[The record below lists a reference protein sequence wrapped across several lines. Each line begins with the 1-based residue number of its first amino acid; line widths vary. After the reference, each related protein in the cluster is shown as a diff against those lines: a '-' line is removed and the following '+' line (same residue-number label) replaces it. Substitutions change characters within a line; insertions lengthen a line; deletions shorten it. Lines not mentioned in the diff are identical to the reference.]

1 MLLVGAIRD
10 LLLLLW
16 ELVLGPVGVKRLVL
30 VVRSQ
35 GSLAAG
41 AVAALADAAKIA
53 GAITVITGQRDAGL
67 GFLLEQ
73 LEAREGCKYFAQ
85 FAGSLRAQPA
95 RLPIAAELAGLIAGK

>member
-1 MLLVGAIRD
+1 M
-10 LLLLLW
+10 LLW

-30 VVRSQ
+30 VARSQ

-41 AVAALADAAKIA
+41 AVAALTDAAKIA
-53 GAITVITGQRDAGL
+53 GAITVITEQRDAGL

-73 LEAREGCKYFAQ
+73 LEAQEGCKYFAQ

-95 RLPIAAELAGLIAGK
+95 RPPIAAELAGLIAGK